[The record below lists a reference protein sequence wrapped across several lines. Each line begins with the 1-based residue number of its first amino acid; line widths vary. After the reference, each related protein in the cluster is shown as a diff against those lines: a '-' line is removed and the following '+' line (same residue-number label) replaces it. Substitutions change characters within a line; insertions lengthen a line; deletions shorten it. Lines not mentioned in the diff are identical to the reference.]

1 MARYNYTK
9 VWIDAQVKAVKAL
22 GDKVNARKDA
32 EGNIF
37 IVLDGTRLFR
47 VPGPY
52 AFLDADRFGQ
62 ADTIKIWNGANAAN
76 NVPAY
81 FTGNAR
87 AITRKGKKNG
97 TVLEV
102 KGDNG
107 VITWLDERYVKEYG
121 GAENL
126 VCRISDKKYAPVI
139 LAAVNGPDLG
149 LVCPVNIDVAMRT
162 A

>member
-22 GDKVNARKDA
+22 GDKVNARKDGD
-32 EGNIF
+32 GNIY
-37 IVLDGTRLFR
+37 IALDGTRLFKI
-47 VPGPY
+47 PATY
-52 AFLDADRFGQ
+52 AFLDAGRFDQ
-62 ADTIKIWNGANAAN
+62 ADTIKVWKNANAAN

-87 AITRKGKKNG
+87 VITWKGKKSG

-126 VCRISDKKYAPVI
+126 VCRISDKKNAPVI
-139 LAAVNGPDLG
+139 LATVNGPDLG
-149 LVCPVNIDVAMRT
+149 LVCPVNMDVAMRT